1 MDTSEH
7 SALGRMVERPRSGLR
22 AVGVQVDFYVKA
34 YAGIPIVLRRYLGEV
49 LRQLTSISF
58 GTGAL
63 VLIGGSVVVV
73 AILTASAG
81 AVVGLQGYEALNAVG
96 TDALTGFLAS
106 YINIRLAAP
115 LIGGVALVSTIGAAF
130 TAEIGAQRISEEIDA
145 IEVMAVPSVP
155 FLVTTRILAGTIAI
169 IPLYALALI
178 ACFATTQL
186 IVVLGYGQSVGTY
199 NHYFA
204 TFLIPTDVLT
214 SMLQVTLI
222 AFVVMSIHAFYG
234 FTASGGPAGV
244 GAAVG
249 RAVRLSLIAVMV
261 TALVTA
267 VLLYADP
274 ETLHLSR

>member
-1 MDTSEH
+1 VD
-7 SALGRMVERPRSGLR
+7 RPRAGLR
-22 AVGVQVDFYVKA
+22 VVGEQVEFYLKA
-34 YAGIPIVLRRYLGEV
+34 YAGIPVVVRRYLGEV
-49 LRQLTSISF
+49 LRQLTAISF

-73 AILTASAG
+73 SILTASAG
-81 AVVGLQGYEALNAVG
+81 AIVGLQGYEALNAVG

-145 IEVMAVPSVP
+145 IEVMAVPAVP
-155 FLVTTRILAGTIAI
+155 YLVTTRILAGTIAI
-169 IPLYALALI
+169 VPLYALALI

-199 NHYFA
+199 DHYFS
-204 TFLIPTDVLT
+204 TFLVPTDVLT
-214 SMLQVTLI
+214 SVLQVTLI